1 MGIPE
6 EQIPHIFEKFSRFS
20 KLQGRHNVGL
30 GLFTVKQIIE
40 MHQGKIEVQ
49 SKVGEWI
56 KFIIRLP
63 NIYAKQET
71 KNG

>member
-1 MGIPE
+1 M
-6 EQIPHIFEKFSRFS
+6 
-20 KLQGRHNVGL
+20 GL